1 MAHRVSSPIFAGR
14 ATELAELVAAFE
26 RAADGAP
33 GVVLVG
39 GEAGIGKSRLLAE
52 LTAHLAGAGALVL
65 HGQCAVL
72 EDAAIPLLPVV
83 DALSVLPG
91 DRGDGDGAAGLLPAA
106 ARASPA
112 GPASSELAT
121 GRVARLHARVL
132 ERIDRASASGPVL
145 LALEDLHWADRSTLD
160 LVAFLARRLRDERIL
175 VVGTHRSDEA
185 EFRDGLRRFLADVG
199 TAPIAQRVELVPL
212 TLEETRQQV
221 AGIVGAPRATR
232 SSPRSSLPRRRTAP
246 PGRCRRRCATPC
258 SSASRPSIR
267 TPGRLSGSPRP
278 AVARCTTRCSPRR
291 RASPSRS

>member
-1 MAHRVSSPIFAGR
+1 MAHRVSSPVFAGR

-52 LTAHLAGAGALVL
+52 LTSHVAGAGALVL

-83 DALSVLPG
+83 DALSVLPGDGG

-121 GRVARLHARVL
+121 GRVARLHARAL
-132 ERIDRASASGPVL
+132 ERI
-145 LALEDLHWADRSTLD
+145 
-160 LVAFLARRLRDERIL
+160 
-175 VVGTHRSDEA
+175 
-185 EFRDGLRRFLADVG
+185 
-199 TAPIAQRVELVPL
+199 
-212 TLEETRQQV
+212 
-221 AGIVGAPRATR
+221 
-232 SSPRSSLPRRRTAP
+232 
-246 PGRCRRRCATPC
+246 
-258 SSASRPSIR
+258 
-267 TPGRLSGSPRP
+267 
-278 AVARCTTRCSPRR
+278 
-291 RASPSRS
+291 